1 MASAE
6 HGHVP
11 WREVALFAL
20 IAYVLTWAWNG
31 IWILP
36 QLGTLLASPMTPD
49 DATRIYGN
57 IINYLPGMLGPL
69 IAAVI
74 MRLWVSR
81 EGLRGS
87 LGLRQ
92 SWRAYAMAMIAPIAF
107 MAIVALV
114 LLATGLAGIRAL
126 EEPITVVIVP
136 LFALLLFLESVLGF
150 GEEYGWRGYMLPRL
164 MPLGEV
170 RATLLLGIVWQV
182 WHFPVLLSGVLL
194 GGNPLWLA
202 VVVHL
207 GLVVVSAF
215 PYTWLARATAFSPSV
230 AAVFHGAQNWSQQ
243 RMMTFLVL
251 GNVLL
256 GVAVVGASWL
266 AVVLVYYSIGWLNRR
281 RLAPAG
287 A

>member
-11 WREVALFAL
+11 WREVALFVL
-20 IAYVLTWAWNG
+20 IAYALTWAWNG

-36 QLGTLLASPMTPD
+36 QLGTLLAAPTTPAD
-49 DATRIYGN
+49 STRIYGN
-57 IINYLPGMLGPL
+57 AINSLPGMLGPL
-69 IAAVI
+69 IAAVV

-92 SWRAYAMAMIAPIAF
+92 SWRAYAVALIAPIAF

-114 LLATGLAGIRAL
+114 LLATGLAGIKAL
-126 EEPITVVIVP
+126 DEPITIVIVP

-170 RATLLLGIVWQV
+170 RATLLLGIIWQV
-182 WHFPVLLSGVLL
+182 WHFPVLLSGLLL
-194 GGNPLWLA
+194 GGNALWL
-202 VVVHL
+202 VVLVHIA
-207 GLVVVSAF
+207 LVVVSAF
-215 PYTWLARATAFSPSV
+215 PYTWLARATAFSPAV

-243 RMMTFLVL
+243 RLLTFLVL

-256 GVAVVGASWL
+256 GVAVIGASWL
-266 AVVLVYYSIGWLNRR
+266 VVVLVYYGIRWLSRR
-281 RLAPAG
+281 RLAPVG